1 MKAKYTAN
9 WGVQIVGMVFQTR
22 SRACLKNALE
32 TDTAE
37 KEAIELN
44 CSWSSKEKR
53 IFISLILFR
62 CAKHSILPKKQE
74 LEKNESQVPTVR
86 IPQRKV
92 TKCNTYKNSF
102 FFTIVFL
109 QFRI

>member
-62 CAKHSILPKKQE
+62 CAKHSILPRKTGTW
-74 LEKNESQVPTVR
+74 EKRVPSSFG
-86 IPQRKV
+86 Q
-92 TKCNTYKNSF
+92 NS
-102 FFTIVFL
+102 IAQSHKMQYL
-109 QFRI
+109 